1 MKPIRSIFVSIAFF
15 SASLAVVGCADD
27 ESDGGHPSSDD
38 NQGGA
43 GDGGEGTAGTP
54 DGAGGG
60 GGDSSDGCSCTA
72 DELCVTCNSAGPSFG
87 SCVTVELPGD
97 NQFACKWTACAVG
110 QVCLD
115 IQPAGDGC
123 PDADCAAVPPECEPE
138 PTCEC
143 LSQALTSVFACNDD
157 GAGNFTVKKYPF

>member
-1 MKPIRSIFVSIAFF
+1 MKPTRSILVSIAGF
-15 SASLAVVGCADD
+15 SVSLALLGCADD
-27 ESDGGHPSSDD
+27 PPSTDD

-43 GDGGEGTAGTP
+43 GQGGEGTAGTAGTAG

-60 GGDSSDGCSCTA
+60 GGDSSGGCSCAA
-72 DELCVTCNSAGPSFG
+72 DELCVTCNSAGPSSG
-87 SCVTVELPGD
+87 SCVTVEVPGD
-97 NQFACKWTACAVG
+97 NEFACKWTACAVG

-123 PDADCAAVPPECEPE
+123 PDADCAAVPPECAPE

-143 LSQALTSVFACNDD
+143 LSRALTSVFACNDD